1 MTEPHVLFHYTSLAS
16 WKEIAAAGQIRP
28 TSLAAEHIDCAMP
41 LLWLTDSTNPADT
54 ALSDPG
60 RTQIRITVAPEG
72 GIRYWRMWRHLVPN
86 AGALEPWGEPDSWYV
101 SPGTVAAE
109 YWGEVIDRSTNKVLR
124 PASAAAPQADEWGVL
139 PDAQAVDRLGLLL
152 ANGYQRRIEEIAT
165 VDETAAGDLTFRSI
179 QVQLQVAEMKRILNE
194 ATPEQRVRAA
204 WRTLRSEADAV
215 QGVVPE

>member
-1 MTEPHVLFHYTSLAS
+1 
-16 WKEIAAAGQIRP
+16 
-28 TSLAAEHIDCAMP
+28 
-41 LLWLTDSTNPADT
+41 
-54 ALSDPG
+54 
-60 RTQIRITVAPEG
+60 
-72 GIRYWRMWRHLVPN
+72 MWRHLVPN